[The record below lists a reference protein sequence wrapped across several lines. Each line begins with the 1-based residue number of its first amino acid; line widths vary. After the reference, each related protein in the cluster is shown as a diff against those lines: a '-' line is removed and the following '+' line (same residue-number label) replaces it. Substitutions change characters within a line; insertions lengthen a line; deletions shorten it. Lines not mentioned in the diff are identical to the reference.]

1 LFGFQF
7 YIQKIVLPIIISII
21 NIDTATQIISR
32 RNLGLGGLLQ
42 IIQVPFHSCTH
53 RSWAVYLHPHSGSY
67 SSFLNTGS

>member
-1 LFGFQF
+1 MHA
-7 YIQKIVLPIIISII
+7 
-21 NIDTATQIISR
+21 ATQIISR